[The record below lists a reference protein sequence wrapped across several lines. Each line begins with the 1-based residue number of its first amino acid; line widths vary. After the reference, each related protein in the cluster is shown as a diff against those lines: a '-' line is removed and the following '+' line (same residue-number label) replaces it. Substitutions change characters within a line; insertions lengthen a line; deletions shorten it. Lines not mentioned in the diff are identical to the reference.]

1 MSGKRRA
8 GSQIQRETLG
18 RDDDTSDEQSSGLHR
33 ASAEVLSK
41 RKILKPRGMLS
52 SKASTGMKFS
62 HPTVPA
68 VNSANSAAS
77 LADDNTHKIVA
88 LNNQFI
94 AAIEQARS
102 NDPSADFT
110 PILTKYLDYLKSLK
124 DFQVQPK
131 FQSEA
136 QKITKPEPIDVDSDS
151 SSTSEDNKPTEV
163 KIQGPSFS
171 LETVP
176 TAKNSVFSFGKKSK
190 PEIVF
195 SDDSEEEVKV
205 EGPAF
210 TLSQPVD
217 KTKFTGVF
225 KFSAEAPKAKDDAA
239 IEPTSKTDEGKQL
252 SAVESQPDASTKGNL
267 TASKPFTLGSSTS
280 TTTDFGQK
288 SVTFGSTTTDK
299 GTANSFTF
307 GTKPSVPGSSKPFT
321 FGSGDA
327 ENGVKP
333 FTFGTT
339 GSTETNASEQKP
351 KPFTFGTSEPT
362 ETNASEQKP
371 KPFTFGTSGSTETT
385 ASEQKPKPFTFGS
398 SSVTEKA
405 DSDKSKAFSFGSN
418 NENASKPFTFGET
431 KTDSP
436 SSKTFTF
443 GSSKPIESSKQSAF
457 AFGGSAS
464 TKAAP
469 SSSFGFTFSTPSTN
483 SATTDITSNTQ
494 PEAKNADEQVEEV
507 EVKGDFKKVDL
518 KPIEAKES
526 KTNETT
532 LYEKRAKLMLYD
544 ASNTESVYTNKGVGE
559 LSIRKNND
567 TGKARIVVV
576 IDNTYRKL
584 LNTAILAQFKYE
596 KLGKGDLVKVPTINS
611 DGKLETYVIKVKTA
625 TDGEK
630 LLTELNKA
638 KENV

>member
-18 RDDDTSDEQSSGLHR
+18 HDDDTSDEQSSGLHR

-52 SKASTGMKFS
+52 SKQSTGIKFS
-62 HPTVPA
+62 HPPVPTVSST
-68 VNSANSAAS
+68 NSAPS

-88 LNNQFI
+88 LNNQFV

-102 NDPSADFT
+102 SDPSADFT

-124 DFQVQPK
+124 NSQLLPK
-131 FQSEA
+131 SQSEA
-136 QKITKPEPIDVDSDS
+136 QKTSKAEPIDVDSDS
-151 SSTSEDNKPTEV
+151 GSASEDSKPTEV

-205 EGPAF
+205 EGPSF

-217 KTKFTGVF
+217 KSKFTGVF
-225 KFSAEAPKAKDDAA
+225 KFSAEASKAKEDAA
-239 IEPTSKTDEGKQL
+239 IEPPSKTDEEKQP
-252 SAVESQPDASTKGNL
+252 SAFESQPDVSAKGEL
-267 TASKPFTLGSSTS
+267 TASKPRTLASSTN
-280 TTTDFGQK
+280 TTTDSGQK
-288 SVTFGSTTTDK
+288 PVASGSTTTDK
-299 GTANSFTF
+299 GTTKPFTF
-307 GTKPSVPGSSKPFT
+307 GTTASVPGSSKPFT
-321 FGSGDA
+321 FGSADT
-327 ENGVKP
+327 ENGAK
-333 FTFGTT
+333 
-339 GSTETNASEQKP
+339 K
-351 KPFTFGTSEPT
+351 
-362 ETNASEQKP
+362 
-371 KPFTFGTSGSTETT
+371 FTFGTSGSTETS
-385 ASEQKPKPFTFGS
+385 AAEEKPKPFTFGS
-398 SSVTEKA
+398 SSVTDKA
-405 DSDKSKAFSFGSN
+405 ESDSLKPKGFTFGSN

-431 KTDSP
+431 KTDSS

-443 GSSKPIESSKQSAF
+443 GSSKPLEPSKQSAF
-457 AFGGSAS
+457 TFGGSAS

-469 SSSFGFTFSTPSTN
+469 TSSFGFTFSTPSTN
-483 SATTDITSNTQ
+483 SATTTATTNTQ

-544 ASNTESVYTNKGVGE
+544 PSNTESVYTNKGVGE

-576 IDNTYRKL
+576 IDNTFRKL

-625 TDGEK
+625 ADGEK